1 MGRFFKQTIHDVD
14 IRHRTVLVRVDY
26 NVPLTHDGQV
36 ADDLRIRASWPTVQ
50 YLLQQGCKVV
60 LISHLGRPHGRD
72 ARLSLSVVAEYI
84 SRVLHQPIQF
94 IRDCVGDEV
103 RQAVRRAPRGSLL
116 LLENLRFYAEE
127 EADDTVFAR
136 AIAKATEADYFVQ
149 DGFAVVHRSHASTH
163 AITLYIPSLAGDLL
177 QREYTMLW
185 QVMAR
190 PSRPC
195 VAVIGG
201 AKVSD
206 KMALI
211 RRLIDRAD
219 TILLGGAMATTFLRQ
234 DGLPIGRSLAE
245 DESDRV
251 ASIYA
256 AAKQKVGQVQYRQLL
271 RLPRDVAVG
280 ADPQSDEPRR
290 EVPVDAVGT
299 DEMILDIGAQTIKQF
314 SDILSRARTIIWN
327 GPLGVA
333 TNPQYAVGS
342 AAIAQAI
349 NANHQ
354 AVSVIGGGDTAEFIA
369 QWAKDQQRPPRVT
382 HISTGGGASLA
393 LLSGQRLPGVDS
405 LLDAH
410 GLRCYTKA

>member
-1 MGRFFKQTIHDVD
+1 M
-14 IRHRTVLVRVDY
+14 
-26 NVPLTHDGQV
+26 
-36 ADDLRIRASWPTVQ
+36 
-50 YLLQQGCKVV
+50 
-60 LISHLGRPHGRD
+60 
-72 ARLSLSVVAEYI
+72 
-84 SRVLHQPIQF
+84 
-94 IRDCVGDEV
+94 
-103 RQAVRRAPRGSLL
+103 
-116 LLENLRFYAEE
+116 
-127 EADDTVFAR
+127 
-136 AIAKATEADYFVQ
+136 
-149 DGFAVVHRSHASTH
+149 
-163 AITLYIPSLAGDLL
+163 
-177 QREYTMLW
+177 
-185 QVMAR
+185 
-190 PSRPC
+190 
-195 VAVIGG
+195 
-201 AKVSD
+201 
-206 KMALI
+206 
-211 RRLIDRAD
+211 
-219 TILLGGAMATTFLRQ
+219 
-234 DGLPIGRSLAE
+234 
-245 DESDRV
+245 
-251 ASIYA
+251 
-256 AAKQKVGQVQYRQLL
+256 
-271 RLPRDVAVG
+271 AVG

-349 NANHQ
+349 DANRQ